1 MDECILICPAPR
13 FSYPVNHSP
22 QSPLTERMNIPYL
35 NVLLIL
41 AHSLSIQAYILGVE
55 HRNEWN
61 VEKVDA
67 TNLDGLNQTTA
78 LEGE

>member
-1 MDECILICPAPR
+1 
-13 FSYPVNHSP
+13 
-22 QSPLTERMNIPYL
+22 MNIPYL